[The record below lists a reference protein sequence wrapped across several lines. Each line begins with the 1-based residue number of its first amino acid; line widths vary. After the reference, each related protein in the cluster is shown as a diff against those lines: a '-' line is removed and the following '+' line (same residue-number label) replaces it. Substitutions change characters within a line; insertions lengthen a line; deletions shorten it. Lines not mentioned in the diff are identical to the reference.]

1 MNLSDFSIRRP
12 VTVLMVIISMVI
24 FGFISFPKMAVD
36 LLPEMNLP
44 VAVVATSVDGGTPE
58 EVEKLVTKPIEEALA
73 SIANVD
79 SIQSSSVSGSSLVIV
94 MFNWGTDIN
103 QATLDMRDKVDLIEG
118 ILPDSANDPKIL
130 KFDPNSEP
138 VMTLALYGRENVAE
152 LKGIADNLIKTNLER
167 IDGVASVGI
176 SGGRDRVITIT
187 ADPNKLEMYG
197 ITFDQIRQSIAAT
210 NLSGSAGAVKE
221 GDEKL
226 QIRVQGEYGSVKE
239 IGDTPIIISGGSI
252 ALKNIAVIE
261 DTYEDVTH
269 LAYLNG
275 KPSLGISI
283 TKATGGNTVEVAEA
297 VYKEMELIK
306 EKLPKGIEL
315 AVIMDTSEYIKDSI
329 NTVAEHALLG
339 LIFAVLILY
348 FFLNSARSTLVVSI
362 VIPIS
367 IIATF
372 TLMYFTGQTINL
384 ISLSGLLLGLGSLVD
399 FAVVI
404 MENIFRKRQEGKGM
418 LEAALEGS
426 KQVKNAVMASAL
438 AQIVVFLPIVFVDGI
453 AAELF
458 GPLALTVIFSH
469 IAALVVSLMIVP
481 MLSSR
486 WLDKMP
492 DEESFHIE
500 GYKGINPVKWFQI
513 GFGKIANGYGR
524 LLKWALHKRKTVL
537 LSTIAMLGGAVI
549 LFPFVGMEFMPKMDE
564 GQISISVEM
573 PNGTVLEETEKTVT
587 QIEKIVKKV
596 PELEHMYTSIGSDGG
611 PGVFGSSSSNIANI
625 SIKLVDIS
633 ERSRSTE
640 EIANE
645 IRPQLD
651 FLPDA
656 KITVSEVSTS
666 HGMAG
671 SPIQINLRGDDLD
684 VLKDIADILAA
695 EIEKVEGT
703 NNVKTSLEA
712 TKQEF
717 QIVID
722 QKRASEFGL
731 TTSQVLSAV
740 RIAFDGQ
747 TVTSFRTGDDEI
759 DVKLQLP
766 RNLQGDKTYLEKIR
780 ITTPQGGTV
789 ALSSVA
795 KIVKKDVPQM
805 ITRNNQTREVQI
817 TSDVSG
823 RDLASI
829 SKEIKER
836 INTINLPD
844 GYSVD
849 MGGQSQE
856 MMESFVQLGLAMLL
870 SIILVYMV
878 MAGQFES
885 LFTPFVIMFSIPPT
899 FIGVVIGLL
908 LTGKTMSVM
917 AIIGYILLIGIVVN
931 NAIVLIDY
939 VIQLRKEGMD
949 RDEAV
954 LKAGPIRLRPILM
967 TTLATILAIL
977 PLAFGGGAGNE
988 SQAPMAIVVA
998 FGLSFSTLITLVLIP
1013 VVYCWFDDIGK
1024 KRKQKKI
1031 EKLAKKGKAITQSV

>member
-829 SKEIKER
+829 SKEIQER